1 MSKEEKI
8 KRIEVIKQT
17 IFDIEIG
24 TDFLSHEQHNYIRE
38 LYAEKRQ
45 LESELKEDEA

>member
-1 MSKEEKI
+1 MTREEKL
-8 KRIEVIKQT
+8 KRIEEIKQT

-38 LYAEKRQ
+38 LYYDAFR
-45 LESELKEDEA
+45 LG